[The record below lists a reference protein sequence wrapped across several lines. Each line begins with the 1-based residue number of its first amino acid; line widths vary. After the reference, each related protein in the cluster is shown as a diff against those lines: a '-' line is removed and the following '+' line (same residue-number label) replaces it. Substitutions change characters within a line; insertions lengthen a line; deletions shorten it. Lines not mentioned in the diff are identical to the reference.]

1 MDVLEHFTAPTA
13 AWFRSSFDAP
23 TKAQT
28 EGWAAIGSGVD
39 TLIHA
44 PTGSG
49 KTLAAFLWAIDRLY
63 TEPSVP
69 DEQRCRVLYVS
80 PLKALAHDIDRNLR
94 APLHGIRHAA
104 ERMGAGPLPE
114 LRTFVRTGDTPA
126 ADRGRMRRQ
135 PPDILITTPESLHL
149 LLTSQAAEVLASVRW
164 VIVDEVHAV
173 AGTKR
178 GAHLA
183 LCLERLEERRRRD
196 TGRPVEPLQRIGL
209 SATQRPIETIAEFLA
224 GGEPGGP
231 GGAWRPRPVTVVDA
245 GGAPSLELELTVP
258 VADMT
263 APVDPAAPAEEDQ
276 QAARPLPRTT
286 IWTAIRPRILEL
298 IDEHRSTI
306 VFVNSRRQAERLSN
320 ELNELAGE
328 EISRAHHGSIARE
341 QRIQI
346 EEALKRGALKAV
358 VATSSLELGI
368 DMGAVD
374 LVVQVEAPTSVASGL
389 QRVGRAGHQVA
400 EVSRA
405 KILPKHRG
413 DLLVATVVGKLM
425 AEGQVERTVVPRHPL
440 DVLAQQLVAIVC
452 TGEFTADE
460 LYDLVRGAAPYAQL
474 PRSAFDATL
483 DMLAGRYPSDAF
495 AELRP
500 RVVWDRITG
509 VVTAR
514 PGARV
519 LASTNA
525 GTIPDRGMYRV
536 ALPDGARVGELD
548 EEMVYESREGDVFV
562 LGSTSWRIV
571 DITPDTVVVTPAPGE
586 PAAQLPY
593 WHGDQPGRPIEA
605 GRAVGRFVRRLS
617 SLPAEQ
623 AARLLREE
631 YHLDEFAAANLLTY
645 LAEEK
650 AATGVLPDDRTIV
663 VQRFRDE
670 IGDWRVVILSPLG
683 AKVHAPWAMA
693 LTQRLRARLG
703 YDVDMIYSDDGIAFR
718 FPDADEVPSLAD
730 LQLDPEEVEQLV
742 VDHLAG
748 TALFAARFREAAG
761 RSLLLPRRRPGSRT
775 PLWLQRRRAADLLSV
790 ARQFGSFPIVLECYR
805 EILQDDFDL
814 PALLDVLGEIQRRGI
829 RLVDVELPSASP
841 FASSLLFAF
850 VAAYLYE
857 ADAPLAERRAMAL
870 TLDRELLAELLG
882 ESELR
887 EMLSAEVIAAVEH
900 DLQRLTEDRQAR
912 SAEEVADMLR
922 HLGPLTPA
930 AIAVRCAEPSA
941 AEGYVAELL
950 DARRACQVRI
960 RGEVHVAAA
969 EDIARLRDAL
979 GIQPPQGVPDAFLE
993 PVADPLGDVVA
1004 RYARTHGPFAVA
1016 DAAEALG
1023 LPVAVVES
1031 TLERLA
1037 AGGSVVHG
1045 AFDPRGEGTEWAG
1058 ADVLRRIKRGSLAE
1072 LRGEIEPVPAE
1083 RLGTFLPAWH
1093 GVSDDPPSGRDAL
1106 VAAVEKLQG
1115 VPIPATVLES
1125 DVLAARVADPAPML
1139 DALMAEGAVVW
1150 VGAGAL
1156 GSRDGKVALYLRD
1169 QAELLLRSGGEPP
1182 EGEPHAAI
1190 VQHLGERGAS
1200 FFPQLQRAAGCDQEE
1215 ALSALW
1221 DLVWAGVVSNDT
1233 FAPVRAFV
1241 GRGRTVRGRSAV
1253 PPRAAGRWT
1262 LVADL
1267 LNPQLS
1273 PTQFAAAWTEQLLER
1288 HGVVTRAAVAAEG
1301 IPGGFS
1307 GLYPVLAQLEETGR
1321 ARRGYFVEGLGGA
1334 QFALPGAIGRLRA
1347 ADGGDQSVV
1356 QVLAA
1361 TDPAN
1366 PYGATLEWPSVSM
1379 GRLARVAGASVVLVD
1394 GRLVAYVEGGG
1405 RALRRLD
1412 PSPDL
1417 DGKVAAALAGLA
1429 RRTRRFVVAT
1439 VDGEPVH
1446 RSGFAAVL
1454 GEHGFVPTARGMRW
1468 SPRAGG

>member
-1 MDVLEHFTAPTA
+1 VEVLEQFTAPTA

-23 TKAQT
+23 TKAQS
-28 EGWAAIGSGVD
+28 EGWAAIGSGTH

-69 DEQRCRVLYVS
+69 DDQRCRVLYVS

-94 APLHGIRHAA
+94 APLQGIRHAA

-114 LRTFVRTGDTPA
+114 LRTFVRTGDTPS

-135 PPDILITTPESLHL
+135 PPDILITTPESVHL
-149 LLTSQAAEVLASVRW
+149 LLTSQAAEVLESVRW

-183 LCLERLEERRRRD
+183 LCLERLEERRRRSE
-196 TGRPVEPLQRIGL
+196 TGPVEPLQRIGL
-209 SATQRPIETIAEFLA
+209 SATQRPIETIAEFLG
-224 GGEPGGP
+224 GGELNDSGM
-231 GGAWRPRPVTVVDA
+231 WQPRPVTVVDA
-245 GGAPSLELELTVP
+245 GAAPSLELELTVP

-263 APVDPAAPAEEDQ
+263 APIDPDAPVEETP
-276 QAARPLPRTT
+276 RRTT
-286 IWTAIRPRILEL
+286 IWTAIHPRILDL
-298 IDEHRSTI
+298 IAAHRSTI
-306 VFVNSRRQAERLSN
+306 VFVNSRRQAERLSG

-328 EISRAHHGSIARE
+328 EVSRAHHGSIARE

-346 EEALKRGALKAV
+346 EEALKRGELKAV

-413 DLLVATVVGKLM
+413 DLLVASVVGKLM
-425 AEGQVERTVVPRHPL
+425 AEGAVERTTIPRHPL

-474 PRSAFDATL
+474 PRAAFEATL

-509 VVTAR
+509 AVTAR

-525 GTIPDRGMYRV
+525 GTIPDRGTYRV
-536 ALPDGARVGELD
+536 TLPDGARVGELD
-548 EEMVYESREGDVFV
+548 EEMVYESRQGDVFV
-562 LGSTSWRIV
+562 LGSTSWRIA

-605 GRAVGRFVRRLS
+605 GRAVGRFIRQLGSLS
-617 SLPAEQ
+617 AEQ
-623 AARLLREE
+623 AATLLRDE
-631 YHLDEFAAANLLTY
+631 YHLDEYAAANLLAY

-693 LTQRLRARLG
+693 LTQRLRGRLG

-718 FPDADEVPSLAD
+718 FPDSDEVPSLED
-730 LQLDPEEVEQLV
+730 LQLAPDEVEQLLI
-742 VDHLAG
+742 DHLAD

-775 PLWLQRRRAADLLSV
+775 PLWLQRRRAADLLNV

-814 PALLDVLGEIQRRGI
+814 PALLEILGEMQSRRI
-829 RLVDVELPSASP
+829 KLVDVELPSASP

-887 EMLSAEVIAAVEH
+887 EMLSAEVIANVER
-900 DLQRLTEDRQAR
+900 DLQRLTEERKAR
-912 SAEEVADMLR
+912 SAEDVADLLR
-922 HLGPLTPA
+922 HLGPLTPE
-930 AIAVRCAEPSA
+930 AIAVRCAEPA
-941 AEGYVAELL
+941 ADTYIGELL
-950 DARRACQVRI
+950 DARRVYEVRI
-960 RGEVHVAAA
+960 GGEVHIAAA
-969 EDIARLRDAL
+969 EDIARLRDGL
-979 GIQPPQGVPDAFLE
+979 GIQPPQGVPEALLE
-993 PVADPLGDVVA
+993 PVPDPLGDLVG
-1004 RYARTHGPFAVA
+1004 RYARTHGPFAVT

-1037 AGGSVVHG
+1037 TAGAVLRG
-1045 AFDPRGEGTEWAG
+1045 AFDPRGDGAQWAG
-1058 ADVLRRIKRGSLAE
+1058 AEVLRRIKRGSLAA

-1083 RLGTFLPAWH
+1083 TLGKFLPAWH
-1093 GVSDDPPSGRDAL
+1093 GVSDDPPSGREAL
-1106 VAAVEKLQG
+1106 LAAIEKLQG
-1115 VPIPATVLES
+1115 VPVPASVLES
-1125 DVLAARVADPAPML
+1125 EVLAARVADPAPTL

-1150 VGAGAL
+1150 VGSGAL
-1156 GSRDGKVALYLRD
+1156 GSRDGKVTLYLRD
-1169 QAELLLRSGGEPP
+1169 QAEVLLAAPGEPP
-1182 EGEPHAAI
+1182 EGEPHATI
-1190 VQHLGERGAS
+1190 LRHLTNRGAS
-1200 FFPQLQRAAGCDQEE
+1200 FFPQLQRAVGGDQEE
-1215 ALSALW
+1215 NLRALW

-1241 GRGRTVRGRSAV
+1241 SRGRAVRGRGRGTV
-1253 PPRAAGRWT
+1253 PPKAAGRWT

-1267 LNPQLS
+1267 RDPETSQ
-1273 PTQFAAAWTEQLLER
+1273 TQFAAAWTEQLLER

-1301 IPGGFS
+1301 VRGGFS
-1307 GLYPVLAQLEETGR
+1307 GLYPVLARLEETGR

-1334 QFALPGAIGRLRA
+1334 QFALPGAVGRLRSA
-1347 ADGGDQSVV
+1347 EGGESAV
-1356 QVLAA
+1356 QMLAA

-1366 PYGATLEWPSVSM
+1366 PYGATLEWPPAST
-1379 GRLARVAGASVVLVD
+1379 GRLARVAGAYVVLVD
-1394 GRLVAYVEGGG
+1394 GRLVAFAEGGG
-1405 RALRRLD
+1405 RTLRRLEPEAD
-1412 PSPDL
+1412 EQ
-1417 DGKVAAALAGLA
+1417 VAAALAGLA
-1429 RRTRRFVVAT
+1429 QRSRRFTVAT
-1439 VDGEPVH
+1439 VDGEPV
-1446 RSGFAAVL
+1446 SKSSFAAVL
-1454 GEHGFVPTARGMRW
+1454 AEHGFAPTARGMRW
-1468 SPRAGG
+1468 SPRA